1 MSDELARMILEV
13 VMQVPYGKVATYGQI
28 AAMAGLP
35 RHARLVGR
43 VLHQLDEE
51 NSVPWHRIVNAQGK
65 ISLMKLDMVSAN
77 LQEQKLALEKIEVI
91 NGKVNL
97 KKYQWQL

>member
-1 MSDELARMILEV
+1 MILEV

-65 ISLMKLDMVSAN
+65 ISLMKLDMASAN